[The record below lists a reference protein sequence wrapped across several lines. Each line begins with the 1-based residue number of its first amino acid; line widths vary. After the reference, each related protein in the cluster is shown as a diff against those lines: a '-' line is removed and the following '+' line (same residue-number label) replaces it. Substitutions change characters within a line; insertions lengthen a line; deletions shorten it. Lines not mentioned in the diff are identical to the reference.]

1 MNVRSIL
8 CLQWLLF
15 PALILLAGSAWAA
28 PCIAAKAECTEWI
41 SVAGGPARALVYR
54 SYPLDTKNEGI
65 RRALIIVHGSGRD
78 ADNYFR
84 HVLAA
89 AFLAGALEDTIV
101 ISPRFAS
108 NDGGSC
114 RDVLGAG
121 ELNWKCD
128 GRDTWRSGGAAVDN
142 AKITSFD
149 IADQILSKLA
159 RKEIFPN
166 LVGIVLAGHSAGGQF
181 VTRYEMSN
189 QVHESLNIPITY
201 IVANPSSYAYLDNL
215 RPTSSALPSN
225 VAATPPGYVAPRSA
239 NPPAPFAPFSD
250 ARNCTTFDTWP
261 YGLQNRTGYSARL
274 TDEKLK
280 KQLAERKTTYLLGE
294 LDILPLYGF
303 DGSCPAMAQ
312 GATRLARGLAFG
324 RYVNEKFGAQ
334 HKTLVVPACGHN
346 ARCMFTSEP
355 ALLQIFP
362 KE

>member
-1 MNVRSIL
+1 MSVRSIL
-8 CLQWLLF
+8 RSRWWVF
-15 PALILLAGSAWAA
+15 VTLILFADAVWAA
-28 PCIAAKAECTEWI
+28 PCIVAKGECTEWI

-54 SYPLDTKNEGI
+54 TYPLDTKNEGI
-65 RRALIIVHGSGRD
+65 RRALIIVHGAGRD
-78 ADNYFR
+78 ADSYFR

-114 RDVLGAG
+114 RDVLGSG

-128 GRDTWRSGGAAVDN
+128 GRDTWRSGGASVDN
-142 AKITSFD
+142 AKVTSFD
-149 IADQILSKLA
+149 IADEILRKLA
-159 RKEIFPN
+159 RKEMFPN
-166 LVGIVLAGHSAGGQF
+166 LMAIVLAGHSAGGQF

-189 QVHESLNIPITY
+189 QVHDSLNIPITY
-201 IVANPSSYAYLDNL
+201 IVANPSSYAYLDDL
-215 RPTSSALPSN
+215 RPTWSALPPN
-225 VAATPPGYVAPRSA
+225 VAATAPGYVAPRSA
-239 NPPAPFAPFSD
+239 NPPAPFASFSD
-250 ARNCTTFDTWP
+250 GRNCTTFDTWP

-280 KQLAERKTTYLLGE
+280 KQLADRKTIYLLGE

-303 DGSCPAMAQ
+303 DGSCAALAQ
-312 GATRLARGLAFG
+312 GPTRLARGLAFG
-324 RYVNEKFGAQ
+324 KYVNEKFGAQ
-334 HKTLVVPACGHN
+334 HKTLVVPACGHS
-346 ARCMFTSEP
+346 ARCMFSAEP